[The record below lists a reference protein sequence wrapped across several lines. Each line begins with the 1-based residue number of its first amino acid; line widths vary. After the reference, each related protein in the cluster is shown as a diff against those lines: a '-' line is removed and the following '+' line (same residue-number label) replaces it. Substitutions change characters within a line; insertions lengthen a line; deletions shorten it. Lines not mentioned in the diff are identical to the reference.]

1 MTMRT
6 VGARRTGLLATAAIT
21 VAMIATA
28 CGGSGSSSSSTTS
41 TSNATPAA
49 NTSSTP
55 ASTPKAHPHLA
66 IVSPKAGAHTH
77 QTLTI
82 RVKLSGAQGAKPRF
96 RYVLGSVKR
105 QGSAAITFHGVAAGK
120 HRLTV
125 ILASNGHVRASETF
139 VVTAPPPPPTVTQS
153 APPPTTTSSPTPAPP
168 PPTTTSAP
176 PPPPPT
182 TTAAPP
188 PSNGIPQHNG
198 GDADGDNNG
207 GPSDGDGLI

>member
-1 MTMRT
+1 
-6 VGARRTGLLATAAIT
+6 
-21 VAMIATA
+21 MIASG
-28 CGGSGSSSSSTTS
+28 CGGGSSSSSTTS

-77 QTLTI
+77 QTLTV
-82 RVKLSGAQGAKPRF
+82 RVKLSGAQGAKPQF

-105 QGSAAITFHGVAAGK
+105 QGSAAITFHGVSAGK

-139 VVTAPPPPPTVTQS
+139 VVTAPAPPPATTA

-168 PPTTTSAP
+168 PPTTTQAPP

>member
-1 MTMRT
+1 VT
-6 VGARRTGLLATAAIT
+6 AIT
-21 VAMIATA
+21 VALIASG
-28 CGGSGSSSSSTTS
+28 CGGSSSSSSTTS
-41 TSNATPAA
+41 TGNATPAA

-77 QTLTI
+77 QTLTV
-82 RVKLSGAQGAKPRF
+82 RVKLSGAQGAKPQF

-105 QGSAAITFHGVAAGK
+105 KGPAAITFHGVAAGK

-139 VVTAPPPPPTVTQS
+139 VVAAPPPPPTTTQS
-153 APPPTTTSSPTPAPP
+153 AP
-168 PPTTTSAP
+168 P

-198 GDADGDNNG
+198 GDADCDNNG